1 MTGRRGWVRWLAPVV
16 IIALALFVF
25 RDQLPFLAK
34 ARSQLAH
41 AQVTPLLA
49 AVCTA
54 LLAIFA
60 MSGVMQILL
69 NVERRIAHPAN
80 TNAIVLA
87 SNAWSTTVP
96 GGPALSA
103 WLTFRVHRSW
113 GASVGLCGWFFVVSG
128 ALSTVWMAL
137 IGVGAVAMLGAE
149 LSIWSLGGT
158 IVAALVTMWVVFWA
172 TRNPETIKRWFRF
185 LPSGA
190 RARVG
195 DVIDQVGALRIS
207 GPAFAAAAALSLCNQ
222 LFDVATMIFSVWA
235 ATGAPPDNLVGICLA
250 YIMTKLAG
258 AAQITPGGVGTV
270 EPVAAGMLVASGMTL
285 ASATAATVLYR
296 AVSFLLI
303 SAIGWVI
310 YAAVY
315 ARRGYLVGIRQAE
328 AERGD
333 YAAGHERATDD
344 WTQR

>member
-1 MTGRRGWVRWLAPVV
+1 MTGSRRWVRWLASVV
-16 IIALALFVF
+16 LIALALFIF
-25 RDQLPFLAK
+25 RDQLPFLAETR
-34 ARSQLAH
+34 AQIAH
-41 AQVTPLLA
+41 AQVGPLLA
-49 AVCTA
+49 SVVTA
-54 LLAIFA
+54 LLAIVA

-69 NVERRIAHPAN
+69 NVERPIANPAN

-137 IGVGAVAMLGAE
+137 IGVGAVVMLGAE
-149 LSIWSLGGT
+149 LSVWSLGAT
-158 IVAALVTMWVVFWA
+158 LAVAAVTMWVVFWA
-172 TRNPETIKRWFRF
+172 TRNPEAIKRWFRF
-185 LPSGA
+185 LPDGA
-190 RARVG
+190 RHRVTE
-195 DVIDQVGALRIS
+195 VIDQVGALHIS
-207 GPAFAAAAALSLCNQ
+207 GPAFIGAAVLSLCNQ
-222 LFDVATMIFSVWA
+222 LFDVATMTFAVWA
-235 ATGAPPDNLVGICLA
+235 ATGAAPDNLVGIFLA

-270 EPVAAGMLVASGMTL
+270 EPVAVGMLVASGMPL

-303 SAIGWVI
+303 SAIGWVV

-315 ARRGYLVGIRQAE
+315 AGRGHLVGIRLAD
-328 AERGD
+328 AERRN
-333 YAAGHERATDD
+333 YAAGHEGATDN
-344 WTQR
+344 